1 MKKLSILGLLV
12 ASAFASY
19 SDNCTMCHNGGYQ
32 SDLNNYTQKEII
44 TKLHY
49 FQKNDVSPMSE
60 MVKNMTDKEIKE
72 IAKKYGKQ

>member
-32 SDLNNYTQKEII
+32 SDLNNYSQQEII
-44 TKLHY
+44 KKLHY
-49 FQKNDVSPMSE
+49 FQKNNVTPMSK
-60 MVKNMTDKEIKE
+60 MVENMTDKEIKE
-72 IAKKYGKQ
+72 IAKKYGKK